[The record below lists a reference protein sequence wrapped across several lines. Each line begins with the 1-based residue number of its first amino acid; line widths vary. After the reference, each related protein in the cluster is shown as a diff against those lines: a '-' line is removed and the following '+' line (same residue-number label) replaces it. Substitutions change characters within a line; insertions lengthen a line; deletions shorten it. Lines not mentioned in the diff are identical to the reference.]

1 MRWLTLDQV
10 VRIHDIVLDLTPGA
24 RGVRE
29 RTLVASALQHPLTKI
44 FGQEMFPGV
53 PLKAA
58 VLMEGLIQS
67 HPFVDGNK
75 RTAVVAACTVLEL
88 NGCRLDAPQDEVEG
102 MAIRVATHAIG
113 RDGLNQWII
122 SRTRADAQ

>member
-102 MAIRVATHAIG
+102 MAIRVATHATG